1 MPKKIKKTT
10 KSSKRAKKD
19 LQQKMNMFDRLP
31 DECSACLKSFD
42 KKDKEMVKSWHV
54 VVKNDEN
61 VVRLYCTSCWKAAT
75 SVVED
80 FESSI
85 K

>member
-1 MPKKIKKTT
+1 
-10 KSSKRAKKD
+10 
-19 LQQKMNMFDRLP
+19 MNMFDRLP

-61 VVRLYCTSCWKAAT
+61 VVRLYCTSCWKTAT

-80 FESSI
+80 FESS
-85 K
+85 KK